1 MAPSSIYLGTDNS
14 DDVSIEFILGATMNY
29 SLFAAPIQEI
39 KRQLRESFWIQLGI
53 FLGSGIIFLLLAW
66 VLTNYTTRLIINPI
80 SSLGEAQNL

>member
-39 KRQLRESFWIQLGI
+39 KRDLP
-53 FLGSGIIFLLLAW
+53 
-66 VLTNYTTRLIINPI
+66 VLIINAPM
-80 SSLGEAQNL
+80 